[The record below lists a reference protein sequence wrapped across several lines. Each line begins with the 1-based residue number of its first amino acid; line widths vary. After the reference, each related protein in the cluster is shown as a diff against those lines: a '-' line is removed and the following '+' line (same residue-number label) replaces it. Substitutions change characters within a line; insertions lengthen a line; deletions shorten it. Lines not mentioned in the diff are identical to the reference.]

1 VIKYRLQCA
10 RGHEFEGWFP
20 SIASYEAQI
29 GASEISCPDCGRHD
43 VGKAI
48 MAPNVAARHREA
60 DSVCRAPAPTPEF
73 MDFLREARR
82 ALVAALENVGPE
94 FAEEARK
101 IHYGETE
108 PRGIWGKATREQA
121 RELLDEG
128 IAVFSFPTIPE
139 DAN

>member
-20 SIASYEAQI
+20 SIAAYESQI
-29 GASEISCPDCGRHD
+29 RASEISCPDCGRHD

-48 MAPNVAARHREA
+48 MAPNVAARRREA
-60 DSVCRAPAPTPEF
+60 DSDCPAPAPTPEF

-82 ALVAALENVGPE
+82 ALVAALDNVGPE

-108 PRGIWGKATREQA
+108 PRGIWGKATREEA

-128 IAVFSFPTIPE
+128 ISVFSFPTIPE

>member
-1 VIKYRLQCA
+1 MIKYRLKCA
-10 RGHEFEGWFP
+10 RVHEFEGWFP
-20 SIASYEAQI
+20 SIASYEAQV

-48 MAPNVAARHREA
+48 MAPNVAARSRET
-60 DSVCRAPAPTPEF
+60 DPPCPAPTPEF

-82 ALVAALENVGPE
+82 ALIAALENVGPE

-108 PRGIWGKATREQA
+108 PRGIWGKATREEA

-128 IAVFSFPTIPE
+128 VAVFSFPTLPE

>member
-1 VIKYRLQCA
+1 MIKYRLKCT

-20 SIASYEAQI
+20 SIASYEIQA
-29 GASEISCPDCGRHD
+29 GASEISCPDCGRRD
-43 VGKAI
+43 VGRAI
-48 MAPNVAARHREA
+48 MAPNVAARSREPEPT
-60 DSVCRAPAPTPEF
+60 CPAPAPTPEF

-94 FAEEARK
+94 FTEEARK

-108 PRGIWGKATREQA
+108 PRGIWGKATREEA

-128 IAVFSFPTIPE
+128 IAVFGFPTLPE

>member
-1 VIKYRLQCA
+1 VIKYRLKCA

-20 SIASYEAQI
+20 SIASYEAQVS
-29 GASEISCPDCGRHD
+29 ASEISCPDCGRHD

-48 MAPNVAARHREA
+48 MAPNVAARAREPEPH
-60 DSVCRAPAPTPEF
+60 CPAPTPEF

-108 PRGIWGKATREQA
+108 ARGIWGKATREEA

-128 IAVFSFPTIPE
+128 IAVFSFPTVPE